1 MLTLTTRLLML
12 LLLLLA
18 SGLAHAKWQLDSA
31 ASSVHFV
38 SIKNEAIAESHH
50 FKKLDGSISDAGEAT
65 LNIGLASVE
74 TGIEIRDQR
83 MREMLFEVAQFPR
96 ANISMQID
104 AALLK
109 DLSNNSPQSLSLP
122 LQLDVHGKTTQLN
135 AELLTFVDADGC
147 LHVLSEQPLLVN
159 ASDFALVDGIN
170 SLREVAGLGS
180 IVTVVPVSVHLQFRP
195 QN

>member
-1 MLTLTTRLLML
+1 MIMLTTRLLMPVL
-12 LLLLLA
+12 LLV
-18 SGLAHAKWQLDSA
+18 SGLAHAEWQLDGA

-38 SIKNEAIAESHH
+38 SIKNEAIAESHF

-65 LNIGLASVE
+65 LNIDLASVE

-96 ANISMQID
+96 ANISMQMD
-104 AALLK
+104 TALLK
-109 DLSNNSPQSLSLP
+109 DLSTHSPHSLSLP
-122 LQLDVHGKTTQLN
+122 LQLDVHGKTTQLTAN
-135 AELLTFVDADGC
+135 LLTFVDADGC

-170 SLREVAGLGS
+170 ALREVAGLGS

>member
-1 MLTLTTRLLML
+1 MLMLTTRLLMPV
-12 LLLLLA
+12 LLLA
-18 SGLAHAKWQLDSA
+18 SGLAHAEWQLDGA

-38 SIKNEAIAESHH
+38 SIKNEAIAESHQ
-50 FKKLDGSISDAGEAT
+50 FNKLDGSINDAGKAT
-65 LNIGLASVE
+65 LNIDLASVE

-83 MREMLFEVAQFPR
+83 MREMLFEVAEFPQ
-96 ANISMQID
+96 ANISMQMD
-104 AALLK
+104 AALLE
-109 DLSNNSPQSLSLP
+109 DLTTHSPQSLSMP

-135 AELLTFVDADGC
+135 ANLLTFVDADGC
-147 LHVLSEQPLLVN
+147 LHVLSEQPLLIN

-170 SLREVAGLGS
+170 ALREVAGLGS